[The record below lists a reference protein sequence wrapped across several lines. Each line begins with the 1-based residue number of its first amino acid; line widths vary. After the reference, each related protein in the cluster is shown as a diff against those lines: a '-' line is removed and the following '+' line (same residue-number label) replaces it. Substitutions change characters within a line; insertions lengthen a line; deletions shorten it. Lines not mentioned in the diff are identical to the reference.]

1 VAEKTSGNARGYFPS
16 KTRVNDPLQGGFT
29 LFGYI
34 GTVDLGPGE
43 FTGEDIAHE
52 IPHETIQVLRR
63 VSRHGRRGSRTSF
76 ARVEVLDLAPR
87 SPSAAALASS
97 SEPLPSSSSS
107 SSGVAGRT
115 GRLPWARPRF
125 CGACL
130 APPLAGVERPLDRR
144 DEATEPSYAQS
155 A

>member
-1 VAEKTSGNARGYFPS
+1 
-16 KTRVNDPLQGGFT
+16 
-29 LFGYI
+29 
-34 GTVDLGPGE
+34 LGPGE
-43 FTGEDIAHE
+43 FTGQDIAHE
-52 IPHETIQVLRR
+52 IPHEAIQVLRR
-63 VSRHGRRGSRTSF
+63 VSRHGRRGSSTSF
-76 ARVEVLDLAPR
+76 ARVDVLDLTPR

-97 SEPLPSSSSS
+97 SEPLPSSSSSPSPSSSSS